1 MKRFSE
7 IVATCFYVGYA
18 PVVPATFGAAVGAVV
33 FWLLMPDVA
42 WVQAV
47 VTLALMALAIYTSGI
62 AEKRYGHDARPIVI
76 DEVAGMFVSL
86 CFLPTAGGRLP
97 FSILLGAF
105 ILFRVFDIAKPYPA
119 RSFQEFRGG
128 WGITMDDVAAGV
140 YANLCMRVAML
151 LAGRS

>member
-1 MKRFSE
+1 VKRLSE
-7 IVATCFYVGYA
+7 LVATCFYVGYA
-18 PVVPATFGAAVGAVV
+18 PGAPATFGAAVGAVL
-33 FWLLMPDVA
+33 FWLFMPGTA

-47 VTLALMALAIYTSGI
+47 VTLALIALAIHTSGI

-86 CFLPTAGGRLP
+86 CFLPMDRVGSPGA
-97 FSILLGAF
+97 IIIGAF
-105 ILFRVFDIAKPYPA
+105 LLFRVFDIVKPYPA

-140 YANLCMRVAML
+140 YANVCMRLASV
-151 LAGRS
+151 LAGGG